1 MKVSVA
7 AEREN
12 ITELFLTSTK
22 HLVKYVKSF
31 FHGFLNHCNFTETN
45 YICLYSVFLFWFP
58 LFFPLW
64 KYSIVL
70 SISIYYRLA
79 PDYRKMCHV
88 PQCYAQYVLNLTLA
102 VKGL

>member
-12 ITELFLTSTK
+12 ITELFLTLTK

-45 YICLYSVFLFWFP
+45 YICLYSVFCFGFLCFFHYGNIL
-58 LFFPLW
+58 LFFQ
-64 KYSIVL
+64 
-70 SISIYYRLA
+70 YRYIIDWHLIIG
-79 PDYRKMCHV
+79 RCVTCHNV
-88 PQCYAQYVLNLTLA
+88 MRSTC
-102 VKGL
+102 